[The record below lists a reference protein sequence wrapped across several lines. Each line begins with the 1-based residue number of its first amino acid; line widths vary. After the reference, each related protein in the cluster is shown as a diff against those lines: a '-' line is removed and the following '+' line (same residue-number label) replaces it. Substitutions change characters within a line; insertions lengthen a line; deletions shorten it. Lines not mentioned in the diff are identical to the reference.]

1 MCGVIIMKI
10 YSIEDAA
17 LLVMA
22 ARKEAKQY
30 PHLRFGQALFNM
42 LPNEVY
48 AYFTGTKNDFFYWTD
63 EEKVLQVF
71 WTEYVSNETAIEEY
85 TEDDKRTY

>member
-1 MCGVIIMKI
+1 MKI

-22 ARKEAKQY
+22 ARKEVKQH
-30 PHLRFGQALFNM
+30 PHLRFGQALFNL

-63 EEKVLQVF
+63 EKKVLQVF
-71 WTEYVSNETAIEEY
+71 WTEYVEHKDEQTIEEY
-85 TEDDKRTY
+85 TEDDKRIY

>member
-1 MCGVIIMKI
+1 MKI

-17 LLVMA
+17 LLVIA
-22 ARKEAKQY
+22 ARKEVKQHS
-30 PHLRFGQALFNM
+30 HLRFGQALFNL

-71 WTEYVSNETAIEEY
+71 WTEYVNHETVEEY
-85 TEDDKRTY
+85 TEDDKRIY